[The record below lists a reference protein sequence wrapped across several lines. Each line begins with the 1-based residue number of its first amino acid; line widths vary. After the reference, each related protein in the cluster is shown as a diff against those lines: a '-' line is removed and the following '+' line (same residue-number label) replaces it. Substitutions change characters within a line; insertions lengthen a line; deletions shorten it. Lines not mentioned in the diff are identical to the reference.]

1 VTSNPH
7 FKVTIVSTSNNSTTS
22 KSCMIYPMVTFP
34 VTLSDP
40 LRRFQ
45 GHGVIFMPID
55 AFSVLCAQL
64 TRDLLAIA
72 KLLFYTQLGVYCIC
86 LYVHLLCELSFNG
99 YFSLNCIFIQ
109 FCVFQKHLHTLWSLM
124 FANV

>member
-72 KLLFYTQLGVYCIC
+72 KFLLTIGT
-86 LYVHLLCELSFNG
+86 LLLHCWYRLCRHATIGTPMSFLLLLLSFDC
-99 YFSLNCIFIQ
+99 F
-109 FCVFQKHLHTLWSLM
+109 
-124 FANV
+124 

>member
-1 VTSNPH
+1 
-7 FKVTIVSTSNNSTTS
+7 
-22 KSCMIYPMVTFP
+22 
-34 VTLSDP
+34 
-40 LRRFQ
+40 
-45 GHGVIFMPID
+45 MPID

-124 FANV
+124 FANVYVLSVPLRYITASLESR